1 MIDSLGDF
9 GINGANGGWGGL
21 GRNWCT
27 LVALPFHEAAEKV
40 YLLSAV
46 TLSYHACLVVLVA
59 TGVAG

>member
-1 MIDSLGDF
+1 MVLTVDE
-9 GINGANGGWGGL
+9 AGWRGSW
-21 GRNWCT
+21 RT